1 MIYFDELS
9 VAKGME
15 EKQSFSN
22 GYSKVELLIYAKYLK
37 YKKVTEA
44 GIDYNTVS
52 ATQLDRYNHEV
63 EMELRAFC
71 ERCCCTFNYTVDYQ
85 DIDYAVNRSSAF
97 KLKLPLP
104 LPITQKEWDAIQSVP
119 NEKYQRMLF
128 IMLVDAK
135 YYRYF
140 NSSVEGNNEIS
151 EDTTFYVRMTRSE
164 IQKLAHVKYDSPS
177 EKTFFLGCINRKGL
191 FGISENRS
199 RTWYIKF
206 ADTSDKNVIEY
217 ITDYEHLALYYEK
230 LTGEKIGQCEYC
242 GKLFRQRYLYMS
254 DEHYIEIENVIGVKL
269 RIRMGENLHYY
280 CKNMNF
286 PDLPDACFSE
296 SMTNKTMLGIIDQL
310 KENPATEYP
319 NSFKNRWDEIVS
331 ITSANV
337 AQNEYKWANGR
348 YRGSV

>member
-9 VAKGME
+9 VAKEME

-37 YKKVTEA
+37 YKKATEA
-44 GIDYNTVS
+44 GVDYNTVS
-52 ATQLDRYNHEV
+52 ATQLDQYNHEV

-97 KLKLPLP
+97 KLKMPLP

-164 IQKLAHVKYDSPS
+164 IQKLARVKYDSPS

-206 ADTSDKNVIEY
+206 VDTSDENVIEY

-230 LTGEKIGQCEYC
+230 LIGEKIGQCEYC
-242 GKLFRQRYLYMS
+242 GKLFRQGKTKPS
-254 DEHYIEIENVIGVKL
+254 DFCYKHRGYKKASIKQ
-269 RIRMGENLHYY
+269 IREGICVDCGNIFHVAAT
-280 CKNMNF
+280 
-286 PDLPDACFSE
+286 D
-296 SMTNKTMLGIIDQL
+296 TNKCRCDNCQKIKRKNDIKMWKL
-310 KENPATEYP
+310 KN
-319 NSFKNRWDEIVS
+319 KD
-331 ITSANV
+331 
-337 AQNEYKWANGR
+337 
-348 YRGSV
+348 

>member
-52 ATQLDRYNHEV
+52 ATQLDQYNHEV

-230 LTGEKIGQCEYC
+230 FTGEKIGQCEYC
-242 GKLFRQRYLYMS
+242 GKLFRQGKTKPS
-254 DEHYIEIENVIGVKL
+254 DFCYKHRGYKKANTKQ
-269 RIRMGENLHYY
+269 IREGICVDCGSAFHVAAT
-280 CKNMNF
+280 
-286 PDLPDACFSE
+286 D
-296 SMTNKTMLGIIDQL
+296 TNKCRCDNCQKIKRKNDIKMWKL
-310 KENPATEYP
+310 KN
-319 NSFKNRWDEIVS
+319 KD
-331 ITSANV
+331 
-337 AQNEYKWANGR
+337 
-348 YRGSV
+348 